1 MVLKGLFGKL
11 KAGLA
16 KSRNLFG
23 GVAKL
28 LRLGRAIDEAF
39 LEELEEQLL
48 LTDMGPSVAMGIA
61 DELREAH
68 KNKQVSD
75 NDLLGFVKTHL
86 KSRLVETDNSL
97 TFAPTGPTVIM
108 VAGVNGVGKTT
119 SIAKLATLFRNE
131 GKEVVLAASDT
142 FRAAAVE
149 QLELWSRRVGV
160 EIVKNQRGADP
171 ASVAHDACDRAIA
184 RNADVVIVD
193 TAGRLHT
200 QENLMRELGK
210 IHRVIARR
218 IDGAP
223 HEVLLVLDATT
234 GQNAI
239 AQAEMFQKVVHV
251 TGIFLAKLD
260 GTAKG
265 GIVVAI
271 KDKVAIPVKFIG
283 IGEKADDVEPFDP
296 EAFVEALFD

>member
-23 GVAKL
+23 GVARL
-28 LRLGRAIDEAF
+28 LRLGRAIDDAF
-39 LEELEEQLL
+39 LEQLEEQLL
-48 LTDMGPSVAMGIA
+48 LTDMGPGVAVAITE
-61 DELREAH
+61 DLREAH
-68 KNKQVSD
+68 RNKAVPD
-75 NDLLGFVKTHL
+75 DDLLGFVKAGL
-86 KSRLVETDNSL
+86 KRRLAEADNRLILADTPPS
-97 TFAPTGPTVIM
+97 VVM

-119 SIAKLATLFRNE
+119 SIAKLAMRLRNE

-149 QLELWSRRVGV
+149 QLDLWSRRVGV
-160 EIVKNQRGADP
+160 EIVKNERGADP
-171 ASVAHDACDRAIA
+171 ASVAHDACDRAVA
-184 RNADVVIVD
+184 RGADVVIVD

-200 QENLMRELGK
+200 QDNLMRELGK
-210 IHRVIARR
+210 IHRVVSRR
-218 IDGAP
+218 IEGAP

-239 AQAEMFQKVVHV
+239 AQAQMFQKVVQV

-271 KDKVAIPVKFIG
+271 KDKVDLPVKFIG
-283 IGEKADDVEPFDP
+283 IGEKPDDIEPFDP
-296 EAFVEALFD
+296 DAFVEALFD